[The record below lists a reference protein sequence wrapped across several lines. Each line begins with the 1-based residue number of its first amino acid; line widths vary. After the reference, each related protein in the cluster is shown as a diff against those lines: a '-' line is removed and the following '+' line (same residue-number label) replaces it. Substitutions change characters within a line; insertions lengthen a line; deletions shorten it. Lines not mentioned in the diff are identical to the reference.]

1 VAAQVDTQE
10 RVLGFDCS
18 GEAKPSR
25 VRSDEPASGI
35 NPMAFVAAFIRD
47 FGVHWNRQAGK
58 FVMRV
63 NRSWNRRTNA
73 AHPAEQRRGAA
84 MVEMALVLPVFV
96 ALMLGVIEFGRAIMV
111 GQLVTNAAREGCR
124 QAILDG
130 STNTAVSDFVKQF
143 LADTANVAKGDVAVT
158 VAVGNPAAGGQLVNA
173 QSRDLVTISVSLPF
187 SKVSFLPPTFLKTTN
202 LSAQSAMRHE

>member
-1 VAAQVDTQE
+1 MRAARICHRQQTAV
-10 RVLGFDCS
+10 RVS
-18 GEAKPSR
+18 GE
-25 VRSDEPASGI
+25 
-35 NPMAFVAAFIRD
+35 
-47 FGVHWNRQAGK
+47 
-58 FVMRV
+58 
-63 NRSWNRRTNA
+63 
-73 AHPAEQRRGAA
+73 RRGAA

-130 STNTAVSDFVKQF
+130 STNTAVTDFVQQF
-143 LADTANVAKGDVAVT
+143 LADTANVAKSDVSVT
-158 VAVGNPAAGGQLVNA
+158 VAIGNAAAGGQLINA

-202 LSAQSAMRHE
+202 LTAQSAMRHE